1 MRRLTYTPPD
11 PTALLTAFQDAITS
25 NVPVII
31 GVFGAV
37 IGIVFLVVI
46 GNFVLKRVRG
56 SVH

>member
-1 MRRLTYTPPD
+1 MTYTPPD
-11 PTALLTAFQDAITS
+11 PTALLTAFQTAITA